1 MAIHHGEA
9 IEEEGTEVEPFQDF
23 VGIAGVEVAAS
34 VEGEVD
40 VAPKGEDRVD
50 RVDAAPIA
58 GEVGE
63 DRVDRVDAA
72 PKVGEDGA
80 KTPIQCSVSEFFSAP
95 ESFNL

>member
-23 VGIAGVEVAAS
+23 VGIAGVEVVAAS
-34 VEGEVD
+34 VEDV
-40 VAPKGEDRVD
+40 VAPMAGE
-50 RVDAAPIA
+50 VDAAPIA

-80 KTPIQCSVSEFFSAP
+80 AMTPIQCSVSEFFSAP